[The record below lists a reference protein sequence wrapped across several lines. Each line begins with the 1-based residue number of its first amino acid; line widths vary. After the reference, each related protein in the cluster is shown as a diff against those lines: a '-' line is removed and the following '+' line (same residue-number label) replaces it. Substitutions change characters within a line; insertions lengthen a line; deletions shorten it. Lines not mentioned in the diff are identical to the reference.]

1 MVISEENIKRL
12 RTIFNLNI
20 YEVKIWT
27 ALLSKG
33 VDTAGGLSE
42 ITNVPR
48 SRAYDVLESLEKRG
62 FIIMKLGR
70 PIKYL
75 AVEPNEIIKRAKKNH
90 EEKAKRE
97 VKALE
102 EVRNTEIFTELDLL
116 FKQGINHIDPNSIA
130 GTFKGRRAIYDQIQT
145 LISNAEKSVLIAT
158 TSEGLVR
165 KFDNFKNEFKKSKAN
180 IKILAPLIT
189 KEAKEAA
196 KELKEF
202 VTIKDYD
209 PKSRFIIVDNS
220 DLLFITNSET
230 HESAEIAIWSKTPLF
245 SQTLS
250 YLVESSIK
258 K

>member
-130 GTFKGRRAIYDQIQT
+130 GTFKGRRAIYDQIQS
-145 LISNAEKSVLIAT
+145 LI
-158 TSEGLVR
+158 
-165 KFDNFKNEFKKSKAN
+165 
-180 IKILAPLIT
+180 
-189 KEAKEAA
+189 
-196 KELKEF
+196 
-202 VTIKDYD
+202 
-209 PKSRFIIVDNS
+209 
-220 DLLFITNSET
+220 
-230 HESAEIAIWSKTPLF
+230 
-245 SQTLS
+245 
-250 YLVESSIK
+250 
-258 K
+258 